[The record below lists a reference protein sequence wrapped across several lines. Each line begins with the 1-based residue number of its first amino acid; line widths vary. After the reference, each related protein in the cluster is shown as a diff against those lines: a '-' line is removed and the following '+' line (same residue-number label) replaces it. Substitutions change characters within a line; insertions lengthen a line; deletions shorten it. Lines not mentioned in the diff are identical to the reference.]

1 MRIFVAG
8 ASGALGRP
16 LVRRL
21 VEAGHDVTG
30 LTSKNPDVVASLGA
44 RPAEANAFDADGLRD
59 EVVAAKPELIV
70 HALTRIPKSP
80 FLTPGRLKINDRLRE
95 EGTKNLIAAALAA
108 GTPRMIAESITFAFR
123 GRSEENMRPVEH
135 MGGFQRSVVAAQ
147 SLESQVL
154 EFEGVVLRFGLF
166 YGPGTSVNEEI
177 PRALKRRILHIIGP
191 GTAWWSFIHVDDAA
205 NAVIAAIEKGKA
217 GETYNICDD
226 EPILAKEA
234 LALIAEAASVP
245 KPRHLPNIGPRYVR
259 YYFNKMT
266 GANNSKAKIDLAW
279 TLEFPTFKHGFP
291 ETLRI

>member
-1 MRIFVAG
+1 MKVFVAG

-16 LVRRL
+16 LVRKL
-21 VEAGHDVTG
+21 IDAGHEVIG
-30 LTSKNPDVVASLGA
+30 LTSKHPEVIASLGA
-44 RPAEANAFDADGLRD
+44 RTAHVNAFDAEGLRD
-59 EVVAAKPELIV
+59 AVVAAKPDLIV
-70 HALTRIPKSP
+70 HALTRLPNSP
-80 FLTPGRLKINDRLRE
+80 FVTPSRLKIHDRLRE
-95 EGTKNLIAAALAA
+95 EGTKNLIDAALAA

-123 GRSEENMRPVEH
+123 GRSEDKMKPVEN
-135 MGGFQRSVVAAQ
+135 MGGFQRSVTAAM

-166 YGPGTSVNEEI
+166 YGPGTSINEEV
-177 PRALKRRILHIIGP
+177 PKALKRRTLAVIGP

-205 NAVIAAIEKGKA
+205 SGVVAAIERGKA

-234 LALIAEAASVP
+234 LGVIAEAASVP
-245 KPRHLPNIGPRYVR
+245 KPIHLPDVGPRYMR

-279 TLEFPTFKHGFP
+279 SLEFPTFKHGFP
-291 ETLRI
+291 ETVRI